1 MSDVPSSGLLG
12 LNFNSRDCLK
22 TSKCPTSQVLVCLDA
37 TSKYMAYF
45 FTSMARKKYQ
55 KESLKSAS
63 NAKIK

>member
-22 TSKCPTSQVLVCLDA
+22 TSKCLTSQVLVCLDA
-37 TSKYMAYF
+37 TSKDMAYF
-45 FTSMARKKYQ
+45 FTLWLEKNTK
-55 KESLKSAS
+55 KESLSAS